1 RLLGEGKGHV
11 LDLCAAP
18 GGKTLQLAAA
28 GWTVTAIDQ
37 SESRLA
43 RLSENLERTNQSAE
57 IVTADLREWSPKT
70 PVDAILVDAPCSA
83 SGIFRRHPDVLYRVR
98 PAIIAEMAE
107 LQRVILT
114 RAADWLKPGG
124 TLVYATCSLEPEEGE
139 RQIEAFLAERPD
151 YALLPIT
158 GEWPGITEKG
168 TIRTLPTMLA
178 KEGRLDGFFIAR
190 LQRKG

>member
-1 RLLGEGKGHV
+1 MGPK
-11 LDLCAAP
+11 
-18 GGKTLQLAAA
+18 
-28 GWTVTAIDQ
+28 DQ
-37 SESRLA
+37 
-43 RLSENLERTNQSAE
+43 
-57 IVTADLREWSPKT
+57 
-70 PVDAILVDAPCSA
+70 VDAILVDAPCSA

-139 RQIEAFLAERPD
+139 NQIAAFLDQRPD
-151 YALLPIT
+151 YALSRSPAR
-158 GEWPGITEKG
+158 GRGSPS
-168 TIRTLPTMLA
+168 RARSAPCRRCSR
-178 KEGRLDGFFIAR
+178 KEGRLDGFFIAM